1 MSTKVRACCLNGVFT
16 PLEPLDLE
24 EGAVVELDVAV
35 PREIY
40 LEKAIA
46 EVKQELE
53 DICNLPDDRPKKYKL
68 FLDAEDTLMYLEG
81 ERRSKERRR

>member
-1 MSTKVRACCLNGVFT
+1 MSIKVRAYYMNGVFT
-16 PLEPLDLE
+16 PLDPLDLE

-46 EVKQELE
+46 EVKQDLE
-53 DICNLPDDRPKKYKL
+53 DICNLPDDHPKKYKL
-68 FLDAEDTLMYLEG
+68 FLDTEDVLIYLEQ
-81 ERRSKERRR
+81 ERELRDRLE

>member
-1 MSTKVRACCLNGVFT
+1 MWNWMSS
-16 PLEPLDLE
+16 
-24 EGAVVELDVAV
+24 V

-53 DICNLPDDRPKKYKL
+53 DIYNLPDDHPKKYKL
-68 FLDAEDTLMYLEG
+68 FLDTEDALIYLEQEREIW
-81 ERRSKERRR
+81 ERRG